1 MNRISLKEW
10 FEKHAVSG
18 GITSTEYAIKRA
30 IEHEQNKYE
39 LETIKL

>member
-18 GITSTEYAIKRA
+18 KIISTEHAVKRA

-39 LETIKL
+39 LETLKL